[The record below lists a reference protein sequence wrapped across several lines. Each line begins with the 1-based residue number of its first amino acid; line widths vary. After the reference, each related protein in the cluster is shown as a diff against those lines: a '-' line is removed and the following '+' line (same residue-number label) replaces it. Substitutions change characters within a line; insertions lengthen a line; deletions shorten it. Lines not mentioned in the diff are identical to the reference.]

1 MRVTGWKEDVET
13 KNAVIEQAIITSSDH
28 GCLSAHI
35 TLDYGGTYQGFGG
48 YALYLPKSFKHHAV
62 LSHAGHFIWRVM
74 EIAGVT
80 DWNDLPGKTIRV
92 RATFDG
98 VREIGHIIKND
109 WFNPSK
115 DFEASRDGA
124 V

>member
-1 MRVTGWKEDVET
+1 
-13 KNAVIEQAIITSSDH
+13 
-28 GCLSAHI
+28 
-35 TLDYGGTYQGFGG
+35 
-48 YALYLPKSFKHHAV
+48 
-62 LSHAGHFIWRVM
+62 M

-98 VREIGHIIKND
+98 VCEIGHIIKND
-109 WFNPSK
+109 WFNPRK